1 MPSNSH
7 SPKESLELR
16 ASDGELDGGQEAL
29 IPLLARTNG
38 AEPVDD
44 DEGATNE
51 APSLRLHKGR
61 PNRQVRL
68 YAVAGLTLV
77 VFMTYAIV
85 RSVSPARPSY
95 ASAKTSVPALDDLLG
110 MLLHTTTPATLAND
124 FLQHSDSRHVNL
136 GVVPFSDR
144 AFSPVYTPAPLEH
157 ALTTEGWSASCSE
170 TFVATGDLC
179 AELRGGKDADR
190 QVAMDVVWTW
200 VNGSS
205 SEILSDWMVRAS
217 QRGRKRTLS
226 SVRHRRAG
234 ASVYRHFRCVISGP

>member
-7 SPKESLELR
+7 SPKESLEIR

-38 AEPVDD
+38 TDPVSDGDD
-44 DEGATNE
+44 DANHEV
-51 APSLRLHKGR
+51 PSLRPQKGR
-61 PNRQVRL
+61 PNREVRL

-77 VFMTYAIV
+77 LFMAYAIV

-110 MLLHTTTPATLAND
+110 VLLHTTTPATLAND
-124 FLQHSDSRHVNL
+124 FLQHSDSDNF

-157 ALTTEGWSASCSE
+157 TLTTEGWSSSCLE
-170 TFVATGDLC
+170 TFVVTGDLC
-179 AELRGGKDADR
+179 AELQGEDR
-190 QVAMDVVWTW
+190 QVKMDVVWTW

-217 QRGRKRTLS
+217 QGRRKRSLS
-226 SVRHRRAG
+226 APVRHRRAG
-234 ASVYRHFRCVISGP
+234 ASVRRHFRCVLAFRPK

>member
-7 SPKESLELR
+7 SPNESLEIR
-16 ASDGELDGGQEAL
+16 ANDGELDGGQEAL

-38 AEPVDD
+38 ADSITDD
-44 DEGATNE
+44 YDDANNE
-51 APSLRLHKGR
+51 AASFRQQKGR
-61 PNRQVRL
+61 PNREVRL
-68 YAVAGLTLV
+68 YAFAGLTLV
-77 VFMTYAIV
+77 AFMTYAIV
-85 RSVSPARPSY
+85 QSVSPARPSY

-124 FLQHSDSRHVNL
+124 FLQHSDSVNF

-157 ALTTEGWSASCSE
+157 ALTTEGWSASCLE
-170 TFVATGDLC
+170 TFIATGDLC
-179 AELRGGKDADR
+179 AELRGGKDKDPE
-190 QVAMDVVWTW
+190 VKMDVVWTW

-205 SEILSDWMVRAS
+205 TEILSDWMARAS
-217 QRGRKRTLS
+217 QGGRKRSLS
-226 SVRHRRAG
+226 AVRHRRAG